1 MKIGILTLH
10 DSPNYG
16 AVLQAYA
23 MRAYLTGLGHKA
35 FVIDRRRD
43 PGNAPLRTPPAERGA
58 MRLLGLFKVD
68 ARNGARE
75 YARRCERTLA
85 FERDRIGMSPYHFHG
100 WKDAPS
106 DLGLDLVLV
115 GSDQVWN
122 ANNLD
127 PADYL
132 LKDVPGNPPGIAYA
146 ASVGMPEFPADRLED
161 FRTGFARFAAIG
173 VREREAAEMVRSLG
187 FAAEHV
193 VDPVLL
199 AGRDV
204 WASVLADGAS
214 PADATP
220 RTFAYFLA
228 EDVPAMLPE
237 LADFAARTGRRVD
250 LFVDWFVRRS
260 PHGIGGWMKN
270 GRFWRKWR
278 RRGIDFRLC
287 AGPEEFVRSIAAA
300 AAVVSN
306 SYHALMFSLVFG
318 REVRIVLPTHPV
330 RRKMNARLCEF
341 EGALTEGPLVAEKL
355 SDALRSL
362 GSGEHVAIRTD
373 ALAARVAASDRWLT
387 AAISAA
393 RTGGARTA

>member
-23 MRAYLTGLGHKA
+23 MRAHLVGLGHEA

-43 PGNAPLRTPPAERGA
+43 PGNAPLRTPPAERGE

-85 FERDRIGMSPYHFHG
+85 FERDRIGMSPYHFHD

-204 WASVLADGAS
+204 WTPVLADGAG
-214 PADATP
+214 PTDATP

-250 LFVDWFVRRS
+250 LFVDWFVRRA
-260 PHGIGGWMKN
+260 PHGVGGRMKN
-270 GRFWRKWR
+270 GRFWAKWR
-278 RRGIDFRLC
+278 RRGIDFRLD
-287 AGPEEFVRSIAAA
+287 AGPEEFVRSVASAE
-300 AAVVSN
+300 AVVSN
-306 SYHALMFSLVFG
+306 SYHALMFALVFG
-318 REVRIVLPTHPV
+318 REVRVVLPTHPV
-330 RRKMNARLCEF
+330 RRKMNARLREF
-341 EGALTEGPLVAEKL
+341 EGALTEGPLVADDL
-355 SDALRSL
+355 SVALRSL
-362 GSGEHVAIRTD
+362 AAGEAVGIRTGE
-373 ALAARVAASDRWLT
+373 LAARVSASARWLEE
-387 AAISAA
+387 AIGAVGVT
-393 RTGGARTA
+393 RT

>member
-1 MKIGILTLH
+1 MRIGILTLH

-23 MRAYLTGLGHKA
+23 MRAHLAGLGHEA

-43 PGNAPLRTPPAERGA
+43 SGSAPLRTPSPERDFV
-58 MRLLGLFKVD
+58 RLLGLFKVD

-85 FERDRIGMSPYHFHG
+85 FERDRIGMSPYHFHD
-100 WKDAPS
+100 WKNAPS
-106 DLGLDLVLV
+106 DLGLDLILV

-132 LKDVPGNPPGIAYA
+132 LRGVPGNPPGIAYA

-214 PADATP
+214 PTDATP

-228 EDVPAMLPE
+228 EDVEAMLPE
-237 LADFAARTGRRVD
+237 LADFAAKTGRRVA
-250 LFVDWFVRRS
+250 LFVDWFVRRA
-260 PHGIGGWMKN
+260 PRGFGGWVRN
-270 GRFWRKWR
+270 GKFWTKWR
-278 RRGIDFRLC
+278 QRGIDFRLD

-300 AAVVSN
+300 EVVVSN
-306 SYHALMFSLVFG
+306 SYHALMFSLIFG

-330 RRKMNARLCEF
+330 RRKMNARLREF
-341 EGALTEGPLVAEKL
+341 EGTLTKGPLIADTL
-355 SDALRSL
+355 SEALDSL
-362 GSGEHVAIRTD
+362 AAGARVTVRTD
-373 ALAARVAASDRWLT
+373 AVS
-387 AAISAA
+387 A
-393 RTGGARTA
+393 RTDASRAWLSNALEAIGK

>member
-1 MKIGILTLH
+1 MRIGILTLH

-23 MRAYLTGLGHKA
+23 MRAYLVGLGHEA

-43 PGNAPLRTPPAERGA
+43 IGNAPLRTPPAERDSV
-58 MRLLGLFKVD
+58 RLLGLVKVD

-85 FERDRIGMSPYHFHG
+85 FERDRIGMSPYHFHD

-122 ANNLD
+122 VNNLD

-132 LKDVPGNPPGIAYA
+132 LRGVPGNPPGIAYA
-146 ASVGMPEFPADRLED
+146 ASIGMPEFPEDRVD
-161 FRTGFARFAAIG
+161 TFRTGFARFAAIG

-199 AGRDV
+199 AGRNV
-204 WASVLADGAS
+204 WTPVLADGAS
-214 PADATP
+214 PTDATP
-220 RTFAYFLA
+220 RTFAYLLA
-228 EDVPAMLPE
+228 EDIPAMLPA
-237 LADFAARTGRRVD
+237 LADFATKTGRRVD
-250 LFVDWFVRRS
+250 LFVDWFVRRA
-260 PHGIGGWMKN
+260 PRGFGGWVRN
-270 GRFWRKWR
+270 GKFWTKWR
-278 RRGIDFRLC
+278 QRGINFRLD
-287 AGPEEFVRSIAAA
+287 AGPDEFVRSVAAA
-300 AAVVSN
+300 EAVVSN

-318 REVRIVLPTHPV
+318 RDVRIVLPTHPV
-330 RRKMNARLCEF
+330 RRKMNARLREF
-341 EGALTEGPLVAEKL
+341 EELVERGALVC
-355 SDALRSL
+355 DSL
-362 GSGEHVAIRTD
+362 GAALASFESNARTVIRTEMLASRIASSRAWLVH
-373 ALAARVAASDRWLT
+373 ALESR
-387 AAISAA
+387 
-393 RTGGARTA
+393 RT

>member
-23 MRAYLTGLGHKA
+23 MRAYLTGLGHEA

-43 PGNAPLRTPPAERGA
+43 IGNAPLRTPPSERDFV
-58 MRLLGLFKVD
+58 RILGLFKVD

-85 FERDRIGMSPYHFHG
+85 FERDRIGMSPYHFHD
-100 WKDAPS
+100 WKNAPS

-132 LKDVPGNPPGIAYA
+132 LRGVPGNPPGIAYA
-146 ASVGMPEFPADRLED
+146 ASIGMPELPVDRVGE
-161 FRTGFARFAAIG
+161 FRAGFARFAAIG
-173 VREREAAEMVRSLG
+173 VREREAVETVRSLG

-204 WASVLADGAS
+204 WKPVLESGTGQTDE
-214 PADATP
+214 TP
-220 RTFAYFLA
+220 RVFAYFLA
-228 EDVPAMLPE
+228 ENVEAMLPK
-237 LADFAARTGRRVD
+237 LAEFATKTGRRID
-250 LFVDWFVRRS
+250 LFVDWYVRRA

-270 GRFWRKWR
+270 GKFWRKWR
-278 RRGIDFRLC
+278 NRGIDFRLD
-287 AGPEEFVRSIAAA
+287 AGPEEFVRSIALADS
-300 AAVVSN
+300 VVSN

-330 RRKMNARLCEF
+330 RRAMNARLREF
-341 EGALTEGPLVAEKL
+341 EGTLTDGPLIADTL
-355 SDALRSL
+355 SAALASL
-362 GSGEHVAIRTD
+362 AAGERVTVRTD
-373 ALAARVAASDRWLT
+373 ALSRRADASRVWFSNALET
-387 AAISAA
+387 I
-393 RTGGARTA
+393 GK

>member
-23 MRAYLTGLGHKA
+23 MRAYLTGLGHEA

-43 PGNAPLRTPPAERGA
+43 SGNASLRTPPAERDFA
-58 MRLLGLFKVD
+58 RLFGLFKVD

-75 YARRCERTLA
+75 YARRCARTLS
-85 FERDRIGMSPYHFHG
+85 FERNRIGMSAYHFHA
-100 WKDAPS
+100 WKDAPRE
-106 DLGLDLVLV
+106 LGLDLVIV

-132 LKDVPGNPPGIAYA
+132 LKGVPGNPPGIAYA
-146 ASVGMPEFPADRLED
+146 ASVGMPEFPADKLGE
-161 FRTGFARFAAIG
+161 FRAGFARFAAIG
-173 VREREAAEMVRSLG
+173 VREREAAEMVRALG

-204 WASVLADGAS
+204 WKDMLTGGTDV
-214 PADATP
+214 TT

-237 LADFAARTGRRVD
+237 LADFAAKTGRRVD
-250 LFVDWFVRRS
+250 LFVDWFVRRA

-270 GRFWRKWR
+270 GKFWEKWR
-278 RRGIDFRLC
+278 RRGIDFRLD
-287 AGPEEFVRSIAAA
+287 AGPEEFVCAIAAA
-300 AAVVSN
+300 EAVVSN

-330 RRKMNARLCEF
+330 RRKMNARLREF
-341 EGALTEGPLVAEKL
+341 EGTLTEGPLVADKL

-362 GSGEHVAIRTD
+362 ASSEHVVIRTE
-373 ALAARVAASDRWLT
+373 ALMSRVAASNRWLKAT
-387 AAISAA
+387 LAKI
-393 RTGGARTA
+393 RLQFTRGI